1 MVVPAAEEN
10 EKPDPIPGYEC
21 HITANPVERNSAVEK
36 KIRRSQ
42 VNTRTTFLVFMEYS
56 YESCAILSAMAD
68 PGFPRRGG
76 GGEGRQSLRLGQ
88 KPIIWQYFAENCI
101 VVLIVQ
107 TLALSITKSRPKCI
121 KLCTG
126 THENIFAFLFM

>member
-21 HITANPVERNSAVEK
+21 HITANPVERNSAVEE

-42 VNTRTTFLVFMEYS
+42 VNTRETRFLVFMEYS
-56 YESCAILSAMAD
+56 YESCAIVSYVQWWIQD
-68 PGFPRRGG
+68 FPDGE

-101 VVLIVQ
+101 SSTDSTDFSPV
-107 TLALSITKSRPKCI
+107 
-121 KLCTG
+121 
-126 THENIFAFLFM
+126 HY